1 MGSKNVSPKADY
13 MESELVFVAPFASVS
28 INKRQAA
35 GRTTQPSEIAAIQ
48 TSLTLLQTE
57 NCPVTLRS
65 DTKNNGEI

>member
-35 GRTTQPSEIAAIQ
+35 GITTQPSEIAAI
-48 TSLTLLQTE
+48 
-57 NCPVTLRS
+57 
-65 DTKNNGEI
+65 